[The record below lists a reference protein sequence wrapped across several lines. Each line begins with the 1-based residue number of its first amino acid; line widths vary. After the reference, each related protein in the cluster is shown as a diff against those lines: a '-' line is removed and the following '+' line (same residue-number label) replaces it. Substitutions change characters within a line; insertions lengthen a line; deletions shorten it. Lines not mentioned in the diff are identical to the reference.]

1 MAEQRT
7 EKVVKTILSVKS
19 LAAGASTEL
28 KDCTLLDLEHV
39 KYLALTAICKYASGA
54 TKPIAVHVRSSHN
67 GGEWDTT
74 DYTVFENDLQ
84 AGATGQRTV
93 VITPDVRYLKV
104 IVENQDTAEAVTNV
118 KIVATIT
125 KES

>member
-1 MAEQRT
+1 MAEEKT
-7 EKVVKTILSVKS
+7 EKIVKTILKVDELS
-19 LAAGASTEL
+19 AGASTRLE
-28 KDCTLLDLEHV
+28 DCSLLDLENV

-54 TKPIAVHVRSSHN
+54 TKPIAIHVRSSHN
-67 GGEWDTT
+67 GGEWDTA

-93 VITPDVRYLKV
+93 VITPDVRYIKV
-104 IVENQDTAEAVTNV
+104 IVENQDSSYAVENV

-125 KES
+125 KIL